1 LLANAVESDRIVK
14 TAYYRILAP
23 ALLPS
28 INRAI
33 YLDCD
38 IIANTSLHELW
49 QTNLEGNVIAAV
61 EDAGFH
67 DRLEKMGITKE
78 NEKYFNSG
86 MMLIDLVRW
95 RARSTTQ
102 KVLDYI
108 NQNPEKLRFH
118 DQDALNANLYDDWL
132 HLHPQ
137 WNAQSNIIMETIF
150 PPRTELLEPYAETR
164 EDPKLIHFCGH
175 VKPWHEG
182 CEHPYADVYL
192 KYHEMASNQG
202 VRVSG

>member
-1 LLANAVESDRIVK
+1 M
-14 TAYYRILAP
+14 
-23 ALLPS
+23 
-28 INRAI
+28 
-33 YLDCD
+33 
-38 IIANTSLHELW
+38 HELW

-95 RARSTTQ
+95 RAKSITQ

-118 DQDALNANLYDDWL
+118 DQDALNAILYNDWL
-132 HLHPQ
+132 HLHP
-137 WNAQSNIIMETIF
+137 NGTPSPT
-150 PPRTELLEPYAETR
+150 L
-164 EDPKLIHFCGH
+164 
-175 VKPWHEG
+175 
-182 CEHPYADVYL
+182 
-192 KYHEMASNQG
+192 
-202 VRVSG
+202 